1 MEKGIICKAPEKG
14 YCFIRSQTGE
24 RIFVHVS
31 NVDRE
36 IFNQLTKGTKVL
48 FEYEEHDRGKS
59 AVKVTLDTSTELCE
73 KGIDFS
79 EQQIRELFG
88 DLAAEDEDKERFRSY
103 FIKTMLGSKP

>member
-48 FEYEEHDRGKS
+48 FEYEEHDRAS
-59 AVKVTLDTSTELCE
+59 C
-73 KGIDFS
+73 I
-79 EQQIRELFG
+79 
-88 DLAAEDEDKERFRSY
+88 
-103 FIKTMLGSKP
+103 IKNVDVEN

>member
-36 IFNQLTKGTKVL
+36 IFNQLTKGTK
-48 FEYEEHDRGKS
+48 
-59 AVKVTLDTSTELCE
+59 
-73 KGIDFS
+73 
-79 EQQIRELFG
+79 
-88 DLAAEDEDKERFRSY
+88 
-103 FIKTMLGSKP
+103 